1 MCIRD
6 SIKDHRHLPERS
18 RETTGKLLVKLLE
31 PLSHDT
37 RLWICLADSAV
48 ILGPPGMVG
57 WPGASQPPAPTDPYV
72 TVSRHTALVAL
83 IIWWPVSPRPSARST
98 SAGMQP
104 LVS

>member
-1 MCIRD
+1 MSDI
-6 SIKDHRHLPERS
+6 HRSAQHGDPI
-18 RETTGKLLVKLLE
+18 GA
-31 PLSHDT
+31 
-37 RLWICLADSAV
+37 LARVV
-48 ILGPPGMVG
+48 IAIACDGSCGSVNLGRIHARRGLRPSDDIQMVG